1 MFLTLDF
8 GVSSFIFK
16 PGEKPESKK
25 KPRKTFVGT
34 PCWMAPE
41 VMDQVGVFGCLG
53 VVEWVGG
60 WVDAGVVEWVD
71 VGGWVGG
78 CGCGEWVGVVE

>member
-1 MFLTLDF
+1 MGGRFRVSDLCVRLCILSYVTCFFPKDF

-16 PGEKPESKK
+16 PGERPESKK

-41 VMDQVGVFGCLG
+41 VMDQVCVCVC
-53 VVEWVGG
+53 VVS
-60 WVDAGVVEWVD
+60 
-71 VGGWVGG
+71 G
-78 CGCGEWVGVVE
+78 CGCG